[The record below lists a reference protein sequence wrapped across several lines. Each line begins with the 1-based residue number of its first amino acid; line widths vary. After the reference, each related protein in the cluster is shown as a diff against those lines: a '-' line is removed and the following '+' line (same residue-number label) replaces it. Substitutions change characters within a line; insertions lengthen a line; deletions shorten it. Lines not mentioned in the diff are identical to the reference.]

1 MDHIPD
7 EGPPR
12 RGIRSFVLRAGRITQ
27 AQERALIDAWPRFG
41 IDPPGTATGP
51 ENSLSA
57 TLDLAAAFGRAA
69 PVVVEIG
76 FGNGENLLALA
87 AAEPDRDFLG
97 IEVHRAG
104 VGHLLLRA
112 QEAGLRNLRVMRHD
126 AVEVVERH
134 LAPDSLDEILVLF
147 PDPWHKKRHHKRR
160 LVQPAFVT
168 LLASRLR
175 IGGRLQLAT
184 DWEPYARQM
193 LEVLSAEPSLRN
205 RAPAAGVV
213 DGAEAAGVDP
223 GFVPRPAWRAL
234 TRFERRG
241 HRLGHGVWDLSFER
255 IAAPPAAGA
264 AMGTSPV
271 SPAG

>member
-1 MDHIPD
+1 MDHDPD
-7 EGPPR
+7 KPHR
-12 RGIRSFVLRAGRITQ
+12 RRSIRSFVLRAGRITP
-27 AQERALIDAWPRFG
+27 AQERALTEGWPRFG
-41 IDPPGTATGP
+41 IDPPMQNVDRSAAVASLDFTAR
-51 ENSLSA
+51 
-57 TLDLAAAFGRAA
+57 FGRRAA
-69 PVVVEIG
+69 LVVEIG

-87 AAEPDRDFLG
+87 TAHPEKDFLG

-112 QEAGLRNLRVMRHD
+112 EEAGLGNLRVMQHD
-126 AVEVVERH
+126 AVEAFEH
-134 LAPDSLDEILVLF
+134 QIAPGALDEVLVLF

-160 LVQPAFVT
+160 LVQPDFVA

-205 RAPAAGVV
+205 CAATADTADTADTSSGVAT
-213 DGAEAAGVDP
+213 GSVDP
-223 GFVPRPAWRAL
+223 GFVPRPTWRAL

-255 IAAPPAAGA
+255 VVAPTDRPINPAA
-264 AMGTSPV
+264 
-271 SPAG
+271 

>member
-1 MDHIPD
+1 
-7 EGPPR
+7 
-12 RGIRSFVLRAGRITQ
+12 
-27 AQERALIDAWPRFG
+27 
-41 IDPPGTATGP
+41 
-51 ENSLSA
+51 
-57 TLDLAAAFGRAA
+57 LA
-69 PVVVEIG
+69 VEIG

-87 AAEPDRDFLG
+87 TAHPEKDFLG

-112 QEAGLRNLRVMRHD
+112 EEASLGNLRVMQHD
-126 AVEVVERH
+126 AVEAFERQI
-134 LAPDSLDEILVLF
+134 APGVLDEVLVLF

-160 LVQPAFVT
+160 LVQPGFVA

-205 RAPAAGVV
+205 RAETGS
-213 DGAEAAGVDP
+213 VDP

-255 IAAPPAAGA
+255 VAAPTDRPINPAA
-264 AMGTSPV
+264 
-271 SPAG
+271 